1 MLTFCDVS
9 VMARCDVIFVLDLYP
24 QLDVLTGDPSANGGG
39 LGFFSSSEA
48 VEAEGAAHLLLCR
61 EAVMRRL
68 RRSSLFFFP
77 STSSPR
83 LLFAAS
89 VFFL

>member
-39 LGFFSSSEA
+39 LGFFSSEA